1 MTIQISEFTN
11 KHLLFVAELLNEEYR
26 ETYEFI
32 PFNEERVLSQIRR
45 RNLKILVAEE
55 NGRVL
60 GLIGAHP
67 EEHGEKNIRWLAADK
82 VDNRTAI
89 ENMLVKEIEKRTEG
103 DTVTA
108 MVDEGSS
115 RIKDW
120 VNRGYVLEPGYQR
133 MSAKLDGLKRIPEV
147 PSGIKLRSLR
157 PGEEEELVSVVNS
170 GFGWQRLEL
179 GDLETWK
186 SEDPPFNEEWVQV
199 AEADERIVS
208 TVVAKPDT
216 DYNKYTHLKMAYL
229 GPATTLQEFRNK
241 HFGSALTVRSM
252 NFLFQRGMTSARLG
266 TSEKNVSSIALLRSL
281 GFQVDNVRKI
291 LRKKLKNT

>member
-11 KHLLFVAELLNEEYR
+11 RHLPFVARLLNEEYR

-32 PFNEERVLSQIRR
+32 PFNEERILSQIRR
-45 RNLKILVAEE
+45 RDLNILVAEE

-60 GLIGAHP
+60 GLIGTHP

-82 VDNRTAI
+82 GDNRTTI

-103 DTVTA
+103 NTVTT
-108 MVDEGSS
+108 MVDEGSP
-115 RIKDW
+115 RIREW
-120 VNRGYVLEPGYQR
+120 INRGYVLEPGYQR
-133 MSAKLDGLKRIPEV
+133 MSAKLDSLRPIPEV
-147 PSGIKLRSLR
+147 PAGIKLRSLISD
-157 PGEEEELVSVVNS
+157 EEEELVSVVNV

-199 AEADERIVS
+199 AEAGERIVS

-216 DYNKYTHLKMAYL
+216 DYNKYTHLRMGYL
-229 GPATTLQEFRNK
+229 GPAATLPEFRNQ
-241 HFGSALTVRSM
+241 HLGSALTARAM
-252 NFLFQRGMTSARLG
+252 NFLFEKRMTSVRLG
-266 TSEKNVSSIALLRSL
+266 TSEKNVSSIALLQSL
-281 GFQVDNVRKI
+281 SFQVDNVRKI
-291 LRKKLKNT
+291 MRKKLKNT